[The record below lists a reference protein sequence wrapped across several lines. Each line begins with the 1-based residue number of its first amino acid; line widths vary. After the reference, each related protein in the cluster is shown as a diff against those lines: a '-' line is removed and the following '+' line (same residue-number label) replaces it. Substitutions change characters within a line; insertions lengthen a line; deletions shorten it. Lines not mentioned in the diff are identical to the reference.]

1 MSFQELQAKFRRQY
15 QENPVWKLLRVANSP
30 LILAFISDLFRESNE
45 VSFGKARVALEAEL
59 DRCRELDIWITETPA
74 STYLREWILSGWLR
88 ELDDHLTKTDACE
101 IALRFCH
108 NLEQRETNATASHLR
123 IVQEAVRDLAV
134 AISPNPNERVLLL
147 KSKQTEIQMEIDK
160 LNAGII
166 ILLTPEEQ
174 KERLREIYQ
183 LASVLTGDFR
193 RVEDEIREMDQ
204 NLRIN
209 MIKSGSNRGEILQSV
224 LEREQIL
231 SGTDAGRAFEG
242 FFQLLCDQNRSTEFR
257 EQLKSILSRPIVDHL
272 STTQIRFLGQLMREL
287 GRESERVLS
296 VRRRTEESL
305 RTYIENET
313 HLEMR
318 AIDRLLD
325 QLKFMAVS
333 FHQDGISLKTELPID
348 LPIGSI
354 RIVSPESMKLREIDE
369 QFDTSNISAH
379 NNLRTPSNEM
389 LECLDAVKVSEIA
402 MRIKKILAAKGPLT
416 IADMAQEEPLT
427 EGLEELVACLRVARA
442 VDAVDVGGKE
452 FVEIWDKKGN
462 LLQASIP
469 KYLLRIELFPDNI
482 EDLVI

>member
-15 QENPVWKLLRVANSP
+15 QESPVWKLLRADNSP

-45 VSFGKARVALEAEL
+45 VPFGKARAALEAEL

-88 ELDDHLTKTDACE
+88 ELDDLLTKTDACE

-134 AISPNPNERVLLL
+134 AMSPNPNERVLLL
-147 KSKQTEIQMEIDK
+147 KSKQAEIQLEIDK
-160 LNAGII
+160 LTAGIVVH
-166 ILLTPEEQ
+166 LTPEEQ

-193 RVEDEIREMDQ
+193 RVEDEIREMDK
-204 NLRIN
+204 NLRVS

-231 SGTDAGRAFEG
+231 SVTDAGRAFEG

-257 EQLKSILSRPIVDHL
+257 EQLKSILGRSIVNSL
-272 STTQIRFLGQLMREL
+272 SPAQTRFLGQLMREL
-287 GRESERVLS
+287 GSESERVLT

-318 AIDRLLD
+318 AIDRLLE
-325 QLKFMAVS
+325 QLKFIAVS
-333 FHQDGISLKTELPID
+333 FHQEGISLKTELPIE
-348 LPIGSI
+348 LSTGSV
-354 RIVSPESMKLREIDE
+354 RITSPESMKLREIDE
-369 QFDTSNISAH
+369 QFNTGNISAH
-379 NNLRTPSNEM
+379 PNLGTPSNEM
-389 LECLDAVKVSEIA
+389 LECLDAVKVSEVA
-402 MRIKKILAAKGPLT
+402 LRIKNILAANGPLT
-416 IADMAQEEPLT
+416 IAGVVKEAPLT

-442 VDAVDVGGKE
+442 VDAIDVGDKE
-452 FVEIWDKKGN
+452 FVEVLDKKGN
-462 LLQASIP
+462 FLQASIP
-469 KYLLRIELFPDNI
+469 KYLFRVELFPDDI